1 MELFHSSFKFSAMLG
16 IFGEIDRVLNG
27 QLGMRS
33 ILHLGILKCLAK
45 KSIDAKITK
54 CHKVL
59 STMLCTCLY
68 LKGCY

>member
-16 IFGEIDRVLNG
+16 IIDRVLNG

-59 STMLCTCLY
+59 STMLCTCT
-68 LKGCY
+68 

>member
-33 ILHLGILKCLAK
+33 ILHLGILSCLAK

-59 STMLCTCLY
+59 STMLCTCT
-68 LKGCY
+68 